1 MINIFV
7 PYPNFAYKYRL
18 FLLKKQQKE
27 KKNVDF
33 IEI

>member
-1 MINIFV
+1 MINIIV
-7 PYPNFAYKYRL
+7 PYPILLTNRL